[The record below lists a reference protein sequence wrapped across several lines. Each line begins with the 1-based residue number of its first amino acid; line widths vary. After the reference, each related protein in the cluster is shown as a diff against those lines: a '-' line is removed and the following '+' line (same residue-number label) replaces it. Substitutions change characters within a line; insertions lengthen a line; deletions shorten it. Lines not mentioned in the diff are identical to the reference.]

1 MNEPIILAFLG
12 KGGVGKTVLSALT
25 GTILSACGKKVLFVD
40 ADPAMGLTS
49 ALEVSD
55 IKTIGA
61 AREEIIRQAR
71 ISSSSEEKEKLA
83 DIVDYLLM
91 EALYEG
97 QGFGMVAVGQ
107 TNTLGC
113 YCPVN
118 NLLRSTIK
126 SIASQYEAVI
136 IDAEAGI
143 EQVNRQVVESVH
155 YPVIVTDNSLR
166 GARTA
171 VMISSLLKKIPQLSP
186 VKVGTVFNRVDQ
198 ADENLV
204 KMILEAGMD
213 YYGSLR
219 PDNAISAL
227 DRQGLSIAKIA
238 GTSPAA
244 AGMRSVLEQI
254 GAFGKILNVKK

>member
-97 QGFGMVAVGQ
+97 QGFGMVAMGQ

-171 VMISSLLKKIPQLSP
+171 VMISSLLKKFPSC
-186 VKVGTVFNRVDQ
+186 R
-198 ADENLV
+198 
-204 KMILEAGMD
+204 
-213 YYGSLR
+213 R
-219 PDNAISAL
+219 
-227 DRQGLSIAKIA
+227 
-238 GTSPAA
+238 
-244 AGMRSVLEQI
+244 
-254 GAFGKILNVKK
+254 